1 MLSPA
6 FFSYSVTS
14 KFVEQKENMMG
25 PLLFLPLA
33 VLILVYSFGNKQRG
47 KLRRRYQI
55 TDFLIFFY
63 AKKSKI
69 KRKY

>member
-33 VLILVYSFGNKQRG
+33 VLILVYSFSNKQRG
-47 KLRRRYQI
+47 KLGRRYQI
-55 TDFLIFFY
+55 TDFFFFFTK
-63 AKKSKI
+63 KKSKI